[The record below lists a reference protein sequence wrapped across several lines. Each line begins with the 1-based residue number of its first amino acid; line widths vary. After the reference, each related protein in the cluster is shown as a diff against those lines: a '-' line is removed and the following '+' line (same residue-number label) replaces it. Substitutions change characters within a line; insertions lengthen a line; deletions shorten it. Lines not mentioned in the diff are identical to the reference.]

1 MLLGS
6 TTRVVLAATL
16 TTLPGIALAHTGT
29 GDSHGLVH
37 GMTHPIG
44 GIDHVLAMVAVGLYA
59 AHLGGRALW
68 LVPTSFVGVMLLGG
82 VLGISGV
89 DLPHVETAIA
99 LSVVALGLVVSLRLG
114 LPTLAAMALA
124 GAFAVFHG
132 LAHGAEMPQD
142 ASGLGYATGFALATA
157 LLHAA
162 GIGFGLTIER
172 AGDRLGPRIAQAGG
186 GAIALAGIVL
196 LTGVG

>member
-6 TTRVVLAATL
+6 TTRAVLAATL

-29 GDSHGLVH
+29 GDGHGLVH
-37 GMTHPIG
+37 GLTHPIG
-44 GIDHVLAMVAVGLYA
+44 GIDHVLAMVTVGLYA

-68 LVPTSFVGVMLLGG
+68 LVPASFVGAMLLGG
-82 VLGISGV
+82 ALGIAGV
-89 DLPHVETAIA
+89 TLPHVETAIA
-99 LSVVALGLVVSLRLG
+99 LSVVVLGLAVSLRLG
-114 LPTLAAMALA
+114 QPTLAAMVLV

-132 LAHGAEMPQD
+132 LAHGAEMPSD

-157 LLHAA
+157 VLHAA
-162 GIGFGLTIER
+162 GVGLGLTIGR

-186 GAIALAGIVL
+186 GAIALAGVAL
-196 LTGVG
+196 LAGLG